1 MNPKIG
7 RNDPCSCCS
16 GKKYKKCCLQKDE
29 EKMRTSGQTTKLAAS
44 RKDHYDNG
52 YFDDL
57 HEPEPASDS
66 DEETD
71 QDVVAENYNPSE
83 NHEYKHFDKTFP
95 KIGKEGKKFIDDWYA
110 EYKHVKRKAEGNPLI
125 IMDHI
130 RQSLDQRP
138 DLAINFDLADILFNL
153 EDDCLKNNKYDEFVN
168 FLYWYRYNHRPSY
181 DFAAPYLD
189 HMLIAHNLVRGKKE
203 DIPELF
209 SFYKSYPDENPD
221 CLLQVVDLL
230 LAADEE
236 ALIFK
241 LLDSIYIDIF
251 YSPNVIGSDDFVSP
265 ILVYTYGK
273 HLQKNKNDVD
283 IEALLYDVSDLA
295 NKVSGMGINTHR
307 EFWRDFLD
315 NMYDKQPMS
324 AFPANRKEIKDYYW
338 NVSLRFTLFLR
349 EVKNLS
355 WIGATHL
362 SEVVGG
368 FLMMPLSDKK
378 RPKMPFKFTADL
390 IEKHIMKSHRD
401 MFGIKAINSVSFLRA
416 LYFFAEYLA
425 SENMF
430 SPQERKHAE
439 DTDFQKT
446 CLLFLD
452 GASFQTSFL
461 FSQASW

>member
-1 MNPKIG
+1 
-7 RNDPCSCCS
+7 
-16 GKKYKKCCLQKDE
+16 
-29 EKMRTSGQTTKLAAS
+29 
-44 RKDHYDNG
+44 
-52 YFDDL
+52 
-57 HEPEPASDS
+57 
-66 DEETD
+66 
-71 QDVVAENYNPSE
+71 
-83 NHEYKHFDKTFP
+83 
-95 KIGKEGKKFIDDWYA
+95 
-110 EYKHVKRKAEGNPLI
+110 
-125 IMDHI
+125 
-130 RQSLDQRP
+130 
-138 DLAINFDLADILFNL
+138 
-153 EDDCLKNNKYDEFVN
+153 
-168 FLYWYRYNHRPSY
+168 
-181 DFAAPYLD
+181 
-189 HMLIAHNLVRGKKE
+189 
-203 DIPELF
+203 
-209 SFYKSYPDENPD
+209 
-221 CLLQVVDLL
+221 
-230 LAADEE
+230 
-236 ALIFK
+236 
-241 LLDSIYIDIF
+241 
-251 YSPNVIGSDDFVSP
+251 
-265 ILVYTYGK
+265 
-273 HLQKNKNDVD
+273 LQKNKNDVD